1 MKDELFNELLESVRE
16 GGSILRGEKS
26 PARTF
31 SMEKPDVQQI
41 RANYHL
47 SQSEFATLL
56 GISRAT
62 LQNWEQGRRIPQGP
76 ARVLLQVASKHPDA
90 VWDVVHPKKSPPAN
104 KRAVRKTI
112 E

>member
-26 PARTF
+26 PTRTF